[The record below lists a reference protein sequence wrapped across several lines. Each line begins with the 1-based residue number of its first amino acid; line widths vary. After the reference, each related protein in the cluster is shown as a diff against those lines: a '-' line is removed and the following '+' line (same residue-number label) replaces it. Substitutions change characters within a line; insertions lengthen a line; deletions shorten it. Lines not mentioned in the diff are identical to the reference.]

1 MKIDSIQSQKI
12 ISGANCTS
20 NLAITINEYYP
31 LLNSKV
37 VIITSKS
44 QKEIVYERI
53 KFQFDQFQCG
63 LQVLVSEGEPTC
75 SVLDEFR
82 KSIIGIPQVIIG
94 IGGGSPL
101 DYAKA
106 IAGLLLR
113 KEPSHYFLE
122 GIGTI
127 KYEGTA
133 LPLVAIPTTAGTGSE
148 CTLNAV
154 LSFTD
159 SENRTWKKSIRHP
172 SLVPKLVFLDPTLT
186 LQLPIH
192 TTLYSG
198 LDAFSQ
204 SLEAY
209 LSKESNSFSESLA
222 IDSIKKIL
230 LNLPIVLK
238 EPSNVLGRLQ
248 MLSASSNSGIALSM
262 AGLGVVHG
270 LAGTLGALTSLSH
283 GHICASLLYPTLKLF
298 TKECSIEEISLLSN
312 KMKLLL
318 PAEYQS
324 KSENYYESFTE
335 FLGQWLQKLTPIST
349 LPYSNPENLI
359 EETVNQF
366 SIRNHPT
373 PFSKKLAKQALQEA
387 FEMI

>member
-1 MKIDSIQSQKI
+1 MKIDLYQSQKI
-12 ISGANCTS
+12 FSGANCTIS
-20 NLAITINEYYP
+20 LATTVNEYYP

-37 VIITSKS
+37 VIVTSKS
-44 QKEIVYERI
+44 QKEIVYDKI
-53 KFQFDQFQCG
+53 KFQFDPFHCG

-75 SVLDEFR
+75 SALDEFR
-82 KSIIGIPQVIIG
+82 KSIIGIPQIIIG

-106 IAGLLLR
+106 LAGLLLH

-122 GIGTI
+122 GIGKI
-127 KYEGTA
+127 KYEGDA

-159 SENRTWKKSIRHP
+159 TENRTWKKSIRHV
-172 SLVPKLVFLDPTLT
+172 SLLPKLVFLDPNLT

-209 LSKESNSFSESLA
+209 LSKESNSFSESVA
-222 IDSIKKIL
+222 IDSMKKIL

-238 EPSNVLGRLQ
+238 EPSNVSGRLQ
-248 MLSASSNSGIALSM
+248 MLSASSNSGIALSI

-270 LAGTLGALTSLSH
+270 LAGTLGAMTSLSH
-283 GHICASLLYPTLKLF
+283 GHICASLLFPTLKLF
-298 TKECSIEEISLLSN
+298 TKECSTEEISLLSN
-312 KMKLLL
+312 KMKHLL
-318 PAEYQS
+318 PAQHQS
-324 KSENYYESFTE
+324 KSDNFYESFKKY
-335 FLGQWLQKLTPIST
+335 LDQWLQKLTPIPT
-349 LPYSNPENLI
+349 LSYSNPENLI
-359 EETVNQF
+359 EEVLKQF

-373 PFSKKLAKQALQEA
+373 PFSKLLAKQALQEA
-387 FEMI
+387 FGII